1 MSGGKKG
8 FPELLDDAIDNPAFE
23 LLGGYH
29 LFLRRFLIPLILAIL
44 FLFIYDLFDNL
55 IFSAIITG
63 LSVGPIIN
71 LERYLACLLYTS
83 PSPRD

>member
-44 FLFIYDLFDNL
+44 FLSIYDLFDNL

-71 LERYLACLLYTS
+71 LERYLAVRKL
-83 PSPRD
+83 RK

>member
-1 MSGGKKG
+1 MSDGKKG

-71 LERYLACLLYTS
+71 LERYLAVRKL
-83 PSPRD
+83 RK

>member
-44 FLFIYDLFDNL
+44 FLFVYDLFDNI

-63 LSVGPIIN
+63 ISVGPIIN
-71 LERYLACLLYTS
+71 LERYLAVRKL
-83 PSPRD
+83 RK

>member
-1 MSGGKKG
+1 MSDGKKG

-63 LSVGPIIN
+63 LSLGPIIN
-71 LERYLACLLYTS
+71 LERYLAVRKL
-83 PSPRD
+83 RK

>member
-8 FPELLDDAIDNPAFE
+8 FPELLDDAIENPAFE

-44 FLFIYDLFDNL
+44 FLFIYDLFENI

-71 LERYLACLLYTS
+71 LERYLAVRKL
-83 PSPRD
+83 RK

>member
-44 FLFIYDLFDNL
+44 FLFVYDLFDNVL
-55 IFSAIITG
+55 FAAIITG

-71 LERYLACLLYTS
+71 LERYLAIIKQ
-83 PSPRD
+83 RK

>member
-1 MSGGKKG
+1 MSDGKKG

-29 LFLRRFLIPLILAIL
+29 LFLRRFLIPLILALL
-44 FLFIYDLFDNL
+44 FLFFYDLFDNL
-55 IFSAIITG
+55 IFSSIITG

-71 LERYLACLLYTS
+71 LERYLAVRKL
-83 PSPRD
+83 RK

>member
-1 MSGGKKG
+1 MSGRKKG

-55 IFSAIITG
+55 IFSSIITG

-71 LERYLACLLYTS
+71 LEKYLAVRKLQK
-83 PSPRD
+83 

>member
-1 MSGGKKG
+1 MSTGKKG
-8 FPELLDDAIDNPAFE
+8 FPELLDDAIENPAFE

-44 FLFIYDLFDNL
+44 FLFVYDLFDNI
-55 IFSAIITG
+55 IFSSIITG

-71 LERYLACLLYTS
+71 LERYLAVRKL
-83 PSPRD
+83 RK

>member
-8 FPELLDDAIDNPAFE
+8 FPELLDDAIENPAFE
-23 LLGGYH
+23 LLESYH

-44 FLFIYDLFDNL
+44 FLFVYDLFDNI
-55 IFSAIITG
+55 IFSSIITG

-71 LERYLACLLYTS
+71 LERYLAVRKL
-83 PSPRD
+83 RK

>member
-44 FLFIYDLFDNL
+44 FLFVYDLFDNI

-71 LERYLACLLYTS
+71 LERYLAVRKL
-83 PSPRD
+83 RK

>member
-8 FPELLDDAIDNPAFE
+8 FPELLDDAIENPAFE

-44 FLFIYDLFDNL
+44 FLFVYDLFDNL
-55 IFSAIITG
+55 IFSSIITG
-63 LSVGPIIN
+63 LSLGPIIN
-71 LERYLACLLYTS
+71 LERYLAVRKL
-83 PSPRD
+83 RK

>member
-29 LFLRRFLIPLILAIL
+29 LFLRRLLIPLILAIL
-44 FLFIYDLFDNL
+44 FLFVYDLFDNVL
-55 IFSAIITG
+55 FAAIITG

-71 LERYLACLLYTS
+71 LERYLALIKQ
-83 PSPRD
+83 RK

>member
-1 MSGGKKG
+1 MQQMSGGKKG

-29 LFLRRFLIPLILAIL
+29 LFLRRLLIPLILSIL
-44 FLFIYDLFDNL
+44 FLFIYDLFNNL

-71 LERYLACLLYTS
+71 LEKYLAVMKQ
-83 PSPRD
+83 RK

>member
-1 MSGGKKG
+1 MSDGKKG
-8 FPELLDDAIDNPAFE
+8 FPELLDEAIENPAFE

-29 LFLRRFLIPLILAIL
+29 LFLRRLLIPLILAIL

-71 LERYLACLLYTS
+71 L
-83 PSPRD
+83 

>member
-44 FLFIYDLFDNL
+44 FLFIYDLFENI

-71 LERYLACLLYTS
+71 LERYLAVRKL
-83 PSPRD
+83 RK

>member
-1 MSGGKKG
+1 MSDGKKG
-8 FPELLDDAIDNPAFE
+8 FPELLDEAIENPAFE

-63 LSVGPIIN
+63 LSVGPVSYTHLTLPTI
-71 LERYLACLLYTS
+71 LLV
-83 PSPRD
+83 

>member
-1 MSGGKKG
+1 MQRMSGGKKG

-44 FLFIYDLFDNL
+44 FLFVYDLFDNVL
-55 IFSAIITG
+55 FAAIITG

-71 LERYLACLLYTS
+71 LERYLAIIKQ
-83 PSPRD
+83 RK

>member
-44 FLFIYDLFDNL
+44 FLFIYDLFDNI

-63 LSVGPIIN
+63 ISVGPIIN
-71 LERYLACLLYTS
+71 LERYLAVRKL
-83 PSPRD
+83 RK

>member
-63 LSVGPIIN
+63 LTVGPIIN
-71 LERYLACLLYTS
+71 LERYLAVRKL
-83 PSPRD
+83 RK

>member
-44 FLFIYDLFDNL
+44 FRFVYDLFDNI

-71 LERYLACLLYTS
+71 LERYLAVRKL
-83 PSPRD
+83 RK

>member
-29 LFLRRFLIPLILAIL
+29 LFLRRFIIPLILAIL
-44 FLFIYDLFDNL
+44 FLFVYDLFDNVL
-55 IFSAIITG
+55 FAAIVTG

-71 LERYLACLLYTS
+71 LERYLAIIKQ
-83 PSPRD
+83 RK

>member
-29 LFLRRFLIPLILAIL
+29 LFLRRLLIPLILSIL
-44 FLFIYDLFDNL
+44 FLFIYDLFNNL
-55 IFSAIITG
+55 IFSNNK
-63 LSVGPIIN
+63 S
-71 LERYLACLLYTS
+71 
-83 PSPRD
+83 

>member
-29 LFLRRFLIPLILAIL
+29 LFLRRFIIPLILAIL
-44 FLFIYDLFDNL
+44 FLFVYDLFDNVL
-55 IFSAIITG
+55 FAAIITG

-71 LERYLACLLYTS
+71 LERYLAIIKQ
-83 PSPRD
+83 RK

>member
-29 LFLRRFLIPLILAIL
+29 LFLRRFIIPLILAIL
-44 FLFIYDLFDNL
+44 FLFVYDLFDNI
-55 IFSAIITG
+55 IFSSIITG
-63 LSVGPIIN
+63 LSVGPIIT
-71 LERYLACLLYTS
+71 LERYLAVRKL
-83 PSPRD
+83 RK

>member
-29 LFLRRFLIPLILAIL
+29 LFLRLFIIPLILAIL
-44 FLFIYDLFDNL
+44 FLFVYDLFDNI
-55 IFSAIITG
+55 IFSSIITG

-71 LERYLACLLYTS
+71 LERYLAVRKL
-83 PSPRD
+83 RK

>member
-23 LLGGYH
+23 LFGGYH

-44 FLFIYDLFDNL
+44 FLFVYDLFDNL
-55 IFSAIITG
+55 IFSSIITG
-63 LSVGPIIN
+63 LSLGPIIN
-71 LERYLACLLYTS
+71 LERYLAVRKL
-83 PSPRD
+83 RK

>member
-44 FLFIYDLFDNL
+44 FLFVYDLFDNI

-63 LSVGPIIN
+63 LSLGPIIN
-71 LERYLACLLYTS
+71 LERYLAVRKL
-83 PSPRD
+83 RK

>member
-29 LFLRRFLIPLILAIL
+29 LFLRRFLIHLILAIL
-44 FLFIYDLFDNL
+44 FLLVYDLFDNVL
-55 IFSAIITG
+55 FAAIITG

-71 LERYLACLLYTS
+71 LERYLAIIKQ
-83 PSPRD
+83 RK